1 MDPELPRVA
10 ERADLFGLARRVL
23 HLSIFHVAL
32 PRRHLPVRSEL
43 DAVRRIEIDRLDL
56 ALQPFL
62 LREARHHQQRVAE
75 DHPVRPVLIVV
86 VEIHLLVERRIV
98 EAVEIVEQRQLGLLL
113 SGLRRVAQVLDE
125 RLRMHLLLDVDRND
139 GHLERARIL
148 LVLPFPHEL
157 RLERRLVPPSADPR
171 CSTSTSRVRR
181 PFRRYDRQA
190 GCATAPACLGR
201 KGLSSMRAE
210 GSRQTG
216 VRLRSAWA
224 STAIAW
230 SRVTPG
236 NHFRKSSTLAP
247 SSRFSKSARTGMRVP
262 LNTQAPLT
270 RSGARS
276 TAGQLCQSSMAQA

>member
-1 MDPELPRVA
+1 MNAELPCVA

-113 SGLRRVAQVLDE
+113 SGLRRLAQVLDE

-157 RLERRLVPPSADPR
+157 RIERRIARIAHRLRRLLV
-171 CSTSTSRVRR
+171 
-181 PFRRYDRQA
+181 FRDEVAQL
-190 GCATAPACLGR
+190 LGR
-201 KGLSSMRAE
+201 NVDARIFLVANRRDLGR
-210 GSRQTG
+210 R
-216 VRLRSAWA
+216 
-224 STAIAW
+224 
-230 SRVTPG
+230 
-236 NHFRKSSTLAP
+236 FR
-247 SSRFSKSARTGMRVP
+247 
-262 LNTQAPLT
+262 
-270 RSGARS
+270 
-276 TAGQLCQSSMAQA
+276 